1 MGEGQV
7 GYWGRRA
14 VLGVVSRH
22 NSVTQL
28 RRGKVVN
35 GRLFLHTSNE
45 ERHIAQPGKQPRGQR
60 LGVLVATNHAAT
72 IDCNILATI
81 PPKQL
86 RSLALEGSL
95 FAGEPII
102 R

>member
-1 MGEGQV
+1 MGNGQ
-7 GYWGRRA
+7 GGNWGRRA

-28 RRGKVVN
+28 RRGEVIN
-35 GRLFLHTSNE
+35 GRLFLHAANE

-60 LGVLVATNHAAT
+60 FGVLVATYYAAA
-72 IDCNILATI
+72 IYCDELASI

-95 FAGEPII
+95 FAGESII